1 MRRAAVV
8 AAAILIALAP
18 FAPRPVVA
26 DEVDVGGQALAITGT
41 HTGLFGDTL
50 HGAVPGALVEVE
62 AHAGRAGIRLETLPV
77 AVTVPAGGRGSFG
90 ASNIGLALFNG
101 ELTGDVIRGGALR
114 VGIGGQIVDLRNDDG
129 TNGERESARAS
140 GVSYVVASDVP
151 VGRGRAI
158 YARLSLIPN
167 VRAQLL
173 RFAGGAAAL
182 APISEVGAETDASL
196 GYEWTSPSVRYHF
209 GIRGLNYSTRDAA
222 RGSLVDRNVGGGIFL
237 EAQKRLGR

>member
-1 MRRAAVV
+1 VTRPSIMAASVAIALMLVTSCPV
-8 AAAILIALAP
+8 AAG
-18 FAPRPVVA
+18 
-26 DEVDVGGQALAITGT
+26 EVDVGGQALAITGT

-50 HGAVPGALVEVE
+50 HGVVPGALVEVE
-62 AHAGRAGIRLETLPV
+62 AHAGLAGIRLETLPV
-77 AVTVPAGGRGSFG
+77 AITVPAGGRGRYG

-114 VGIGGQIVDLRNDDG
+114 VGIGGQIVDLRNYDG

-140 GVSYVVASDVP
+140 GVSFIVVSDVP

-173 RFAGGAAAL
+173 RFPVGNVAAL
-182 APISEVGAETDASL
+182 APVSEVGAETDASL
-196 GYEWTSPSVRYHF
+196 GYEWTSPSVRYRAGF
-209 GIRGLNYSTRDAA
+209 RGLNYSTRDAA
-222 RGSLVDRNVGGGIFL
+222 RGSLVDRNVGAASL
-237 EAQKRLGR
+237 

>member
-8 AAAILIALAP
+8 AGAILIALAT

-114 VGIGGQIVDLRNDDG
+114 VGIGGQIVDLRNYDG

-182 APISEVGAETDASL
+182 APVSESERRRTRRWATSGLRRACATTSASE
-196 GYEWTSPSVRYHF
+196 GSTIRRVTPRADPSSTATS
-209 GIRGLNYSTRDAA
+209 AA
-222 RGSLVDRNVGGGIFL
+222 ASF
-237 EAQKRLGR
+237 